1 MLTVT
6 ETTPLSN
13 KYQKKIE
20 KKMPLSKK
28 GVKNIFITTIYR
40 QMEIVALH
48 GFLFDSE
55 FIGIKMGT
63 DEFNS

>member
-1 MLTVT
+1 
-6 ETTPLSN
+6 
-13 KYQKKIE
+13 
-20 KKMPLSKK
+20 MPLSKK
-28 GVKNIFITTIYR
+28 GVKNIFITRIYR

-63 DEFNS
+63 DEFMS